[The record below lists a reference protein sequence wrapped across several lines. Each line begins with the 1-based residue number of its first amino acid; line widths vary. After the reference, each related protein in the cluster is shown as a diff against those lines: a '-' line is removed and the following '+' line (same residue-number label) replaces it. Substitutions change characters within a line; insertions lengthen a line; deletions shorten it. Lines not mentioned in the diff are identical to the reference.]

1 MLSSVTSEEIEH
13 GRIMT
18 AASAAGAGKHAL
30 AFIFVTALLDSIGFG
45 IIMPVLPQLIVEV
58 TGETISAAAT
68 YGGLLMFA
76 YAGMQFFLAPVLGSL
91 SDRFGRRPV
100 LLLSLAVLGIDYLIM
115 WWAPTFA
122 WLLIGRIIAGAA
134 ASTFSTCSAYIA
146 DISEPDKRAQNFGLI
161 GAAFGMGFVLGPV
174 IGGLIGEYGAR
185 LPFLAAAALSLA
197 NFCYGALVLPESLT
211 PDKRRAFEIG
221 RANPLGAL
229 TALKRYPV
237 VFGLIGAYVLYQLGH
252 HALPATWSFFAI
264 ERFDWSPRE
273 IGYSLGAVGIMMV
286 FVQALLLRIALP
298 KLGSRRAA
306 MLGFAFCIFS
316 FLGYAFVTEGWMI
329 YPFLAF
335 GALQGFISPAMQG
348 IMSTQVADSEQ
359 GELQGGLSSMASL
372 TAIISPPF
380 MTTLFAAFT
389 GASAPIYFPGAPWLA
404 AAILTLL
411 SMAFFMRAT
420 STLNPASIKAES
432 PTG

>member
-1 MLSSVTSEEIEH
+1 MKT
-13 GRIMT
+13 GY
-18 AASAAGAGKHAL
+18 AL

-45 IIMPVLPQLIVEV
+45 IIMPVLPQLLMEV
-58 TGETISAAAT
+58 TGEGISAAAR

-76 YAGMQFFLAPVLGSL
+76 YAAMQFFLAPVIGNL

-100 LLLSLAVLGIDYLIM
+100 LLISLAVLAIDYLIM

-134 ASTFSTCSAYIA
+134 ASTFSTCNAYIA

-174 IGGLIGEYGAR
+174 IGGFLGEYGAR
-185 LPFLAAAALSLA
+185 LPFLAAAALSFT
-197 NFCYGALVLPESLT
+197 NFLYGAFVLPESLG
-211 PDKRRAFEIG
+211 PEKRRPFEIR

-229 TALKRYPV
+229 ASLKRYPM

-252 HALPATWSFFAI
+252 HALPSVWSFFTI
-264 ERFDWSPRE
+264 ERFDWTPKE
-273 IGYSLGAVGIMMV
+273 IGYSLGAVGILMV
-286 FVQALLLRIALP
+286 LVQAVLLRVVLP
-298 KLGSRRAA
+298 KLGNRRTA
-306 MLGFAFCIFS
+306 MIGFTLCMVS

-329 YPFLAF
+329 YPFLVVGAF
-335 GALQGFISPAMQG
+335 QGFVSPAMQG
-348 IMSTQVADSEQ
+348 IMSTQVSDSEQ
-359 GELQGGLSSMASL
+359 GELQGGLGSMSSL
-372 TAIISPPF
+372 TSILSPPF

-389 GASAPIYFPGAPWLA
+389 GAGAPIYFPGAPWLA

-411 SMAFFMRAT
+411 SLGFFVRAT
-420 STLNPASIKAES
+420 AGLTPAES
-432 PTG
+432 SKPA

>member
-1 MLSSVTSEEIEH
+1 MVRPERGDTH

-18 AASAAGAGKHAL
+18 AAIGSGAGRHAL
-30 AFIFVTALLDSIGFG
+30 AIVFVTAMLNSIGFG

-58 TGETISAAAT
+58 TGESISTAAT

-76 YAGMQFFLAPVLGSL
+76 YAVMQFFLAPIIGNL

-134 ASTFSTCSAYIA
+134 ASTFSTCNAYVA
-146 DISEPDKRAQNFGLI
+146 DISEPEQRAQNFGLI

-174 IGGLIGEYGAR
+174 IGGFLGEYGAR
-185 LPFLAAAALSLA
+185 LPFLAAAVLSFA
-197 NFCYGALVLPESLT
+197 NLIYGALLLPESLA
-211 PDKRRAFEIG
+211 PEKRRAFEIA
-221 RANPLGAL
+221 RANPVGAL
-229 TALKRYPV
+229 GALKRYPM
-237 VFGLIGAYVLYQLGH
+237 VFGLIGAYVLFQLGH

-264 ERFDWSPRE
+264 ERFDWSPKE
-273 IGYSLGAVGIMMV
+273 IGYSLGVVGILMV
-286 FVQALLLRIALP
+286 FVQAVLLRVALP

-306 MLGFAFCIFS
+306 MLGYAFCILS

-329 YPFLAF
+329 YPFLVL

-359 GELQGGLSSMASL
+359 GELQGGLASMMSL
-372 TAIISPPF
+372 TSIISPPF

-389 GASAPIYFPGAPWLA
+389 GATAPFYFPGAPWLA
-404 AAILTLL
+404 AAVLTTLSLL
-411 SMAFFMRAT
+411 FFLRAT
-420 STLNPASIKAES
+420 STLEHRVEQA
-432 PTG
+432 

>member
-1 MLSSVTSEEIEH
+1 MKT
-13 GRIMT
+13 
-18 AASAAGAGKHAL
+18 GAGKHAL

-58 TGETISAAAT
+58 TGESISAAAR

-76 YAGMQFFLAPVLGSL
+76 YAGMQFFLAPVIGNL

-100 LLLSLAVLGIDYLIM
+100 LLLSLAVLAVDYLIM

-134 ASTFSTCSAYIA
+134 ASTFSTCNAYIA

-174 IGGLIGEYGAR
+174 IGGFIGEYGAR
-185 LPFLAAAALSLA
+185 LPFLAAAALA
-197 NFCYGALVLPESLT
+197 CTNFLYGAFVLPESLT
-211 PDKRRAFEIG
+211 PEKRRSFELG
-221 RANPLGAL
+221 RANPIGAL

-273 IGYSLGAVGIMMV
+273 IGYSLGAVGVLMV
-286 FVQALLLRIALP
+286 FVQAVLLRVALP

-306 MLGFAFCIFS
+306 MLGFCFCILS
-316 FLGYAFVTEGWMI
+316 FLGYAFVTQGWMI
-329 YPFLAF
+329 YPFLAL

-348 IMSTQVADSEQ
+348 IMSTQVSDSEQ
-359 GELQGGLSSMASL
+359 GELQGGLGSMASL
-372 TAIISPPF
+372 TAIVSPPF

-389 GASAPIYFPGAPWLA
+389 GSGAPIYFPGAPWLA
-404 AAILTLL
+404 AAVLTLL
-411 SMAFFMRAT
+411 SLLFFLRAT
-420 STLNPASIKAES
+420 AAPAAAAGKSAS
-432 PTG
+432 